1 MKNLV
6 YYFFLVLSFGIVLT
20 ACDNTESYGDKRKAE
35 RKAISRFVSEKGI
48 TLITP
53 DEFEQKDSVTDTTK
67 NEFVYNSNTEVYF
80 QIVENGKGK
89 HAALIQSGSRREL
102 ICRFV
107 EVNIET
113 GDTLTTNL
121 YDAENPD
128 IMTVTNTSGQFSG
141 SFTSGWMYNKY
152 GSGVTSSSAVP
163 EGWLAVMPYLK
174 ITRLSETDT
183 PAKVRLIVP
192 STKGQ
197 YDAMSNVYPCYY
209 EITFEG
215 ERQ

>member
-1 MKNLV
+1 MKKLL
-6 YYFFLVLSFGIVLT
+6 YYFFLLLGLGVVVA

-35 RKAISRFVSEKGI
+35 RNAISHFVSEKGI

-53 DEFEQKDSVTDTTK
+53 DEFEQRDSVTDTTK

-80 QIVENGKGK
+80 QIVENGKGE
-89 HAALIQSGSRREL
+89 HANLIGKGSRREL
-102 ICRFV
+102 LCRFI

-113 GDTLTTNL
+113 GDTLLTNL
-121 YDAENPD
+121 YTASTPD
-128 IMTVTNTSGQFSG
+128 VMTVTNSNGQFTG
-141 SFTSGWMYNKY
+141 SFTSGYMFTNY
-152 GSGVTSSSAVP
+152 GSGMGSSGAVP

-174 ITRLSETDT
+174 ITRRSATDT

-197 YDAMSNVYPCYY
+197 YDAMSSVYPCYY

-215 ERQ
+215 GRQ